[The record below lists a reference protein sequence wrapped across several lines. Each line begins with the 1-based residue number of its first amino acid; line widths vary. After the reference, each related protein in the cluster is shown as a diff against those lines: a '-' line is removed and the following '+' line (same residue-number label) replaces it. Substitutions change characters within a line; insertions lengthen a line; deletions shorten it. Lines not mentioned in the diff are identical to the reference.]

1 MSTHPLPSI
10 LATVDVGAKLG
21 ISQDLSYQGVGM
33 AIVLLA
39 LGAIALVLYLLG
51 KVFQSTVPA
60 KEAPS
65 LQPARTSTSG
75 VPGTAPADA
84 GISPETFAVI
94 AAAVYME
101 LPGMSRIVEIRQ
113 SPTAQVWSMEGRR
126 QIFQSHRVR

>member
-1 MSTHPLPSI
+1 MSAHPLPSI
-10 LATVDVGAKLG
+10 LATVDVGAKMG
-21 ISQDLSYQGVGM
+21 ISQDLSYQSVGM

-39 LGAIALVLYLLG
+39 LATIALVLFLLG

-60 KEAPS
+60 KKAPA
-65 LQPARTSTSG
+65 LQPALAATNSA
-75 VPGTAPADA
+75 PGTAPADA
-84 GISPETFAVI
+84 VISPETFAVI
-94 AAAVYME
+94 AAAVYLE

>member
-1 MSTHPLPSI
+1 MSAHPLPSI
-10 LATVDVGAKLG
+10 LATVDVGAKMG
-21 ISQDLSYQGVGM
+21 ISQDLSYQSVGM

-39 LGAIALVLYLLG
+39 LATIALVLFLLG

-60 KEAPS
+60 KKAPAPP
-65 LQPARTSTSG
+65 PARAATSSA
-75 VPGTAPADA
+75 PGTAPAEV

-94 AAAVYME
+94 AAAVYLE

-113 SPTAQVWSMEGRR
+113 SQTAQVWSMEGRR

>member
-1 MSTHPLPSI
+1 MSAHPLPSI

-21 ISQDLSYQGVGM
+21 ISQDLSYQSVGM

-39 LGAIALVLYLLG
+39 LGAIALVLFLLG

-60 KEAPS
+60 KKAPAAP
-65 LQPARTSTSG
+65 PARAATSSA
-75 VPGTAPADA
+75 PETAPAAA
-84 GISPETFAVI
+84 GVSPETFAII
-94 AAAVYME
+94 AAAVYLE

>member
-1 MSTHPLPSI
+1 MSAHPLPSI
-10 LATVDVGAKLG
+10 LATVDVGAKMG
-21 ISQDLSYQGVGM
+21 ISQDLSYQSVGM

-39 LGAIALVLYLLG
+39 LATIALVLFLLG

-60 KEAPS
+60 KKAPAPPTRAATNS
-65 LQPARTSTSG
+65 A
-75 VPGTAPADA
+75 PGTAPADA
-84 GISPETFAVI
+84 VISPETFAVI
-94 AAAVYME
+94 AAAVYLE